1 MVRALLFLSR
11 VTACI
16 ALQRFDKPDGIA
28 LVGSMFT
35 TYLGRCVN
43 VESFLS
49 LGLKPVNE
57 SNERTVSL
65 QAPLYPAVKESSE
78 GMASCP
84 QRTLELQGC
93 FR

>member
-1 MVRALLFLSR
+1 MVRALPFLSR

-28 LVGSMFT
+28 LVSSMFT
-35 TYLGRCVN
+35 TNLGRCVN
-43 VESFLS
+43 VEGFLS